1 MNLFDNYFLNDKI
14 NLDII
19 YYNYR
24 NHGEY
29 GEIKNKKKNRCFTAT
44 PIDWH
49 RHRRKKIHGQTK
61 NRKRIPT
68 RH

>member
-1 MNLFDNYFLNDKI
+1 MSN
-14 NLDII
+14 
-19 YYNYR
+19 
-24 NHGEY
+24 
-29 GEIKNKKKNRCFTAT
+29 EITTERTSKSIGIMVSMVKSRIKKSNKCFTAT